1 MKVISIN
8 TAKRHNALSV
18 AFLKE
23 RKIVVCVKDAEFAE
37 LSDEVLD
44 HAYKVITFS
53 SAEGLM
59 ITLVTLEFLNADDR
73 VFSASED
80 FMY

>member
-37 LSDEVLD
+37 LSERYWIMPIRSL
-44 HAYKVITFS
+44 
-53 SAEGLM
+53 
-59 ITLVTLEFLNADDR
+59 
-73 VFSASED
+73 
-80 FMY
+80 